1 MALTSQQ
8 FLELRD
14 APAGANSFAC
24 RGIFSSSYLLKH
36 FAEQPGYPTEIEAGS
51 VYAEAKKLWEENVA
65 GLRKQGEAYT
75 RTHFLDPVLAALGWE
90 FIPET
95 KMPKLP
101 KGTKKNRPD
110 YCLFPDAP
118 TRQTAA
124 QQSDTAGLY
133 AFSETVLEAK
143 SWQHSL
149 DRVSEKETPGR
160 FPSEQIQGYLHDAKD
175 ASGKRYFNWVILSNG
190 SDW

>member
-95 KMPKLP
+95 KMPKL
-101 KGTKKNRPD
+101 
-110 YCLFPDAP
+110 
-118 TRQTAA
+118 
-124 QQSDTAGLY
+124 
-133 AFSETVLEAK
+133 
-143 SWQHSL
+143 
-149 DRVSEKETPGR
+149 
-160 FPSEQIQGYLHDAKD
+160 
-175 ASGKRYFNWVILSNG
+175 
-190 SDW
+190 